1 MARGSTGIR
10 VARCGYRQS
19 KEIEWGLS
27 ESQNHSGSR
36 VVRLSFASALIFCLI
51 VWPASADLSDSE
63 PIVSYALPADI
74 MRVEFADET
83 WVYRLYEDGRIKK
96 VISKDRW
103 AFKNGIEQPLAQT
116 ESTPDR
122 GRFGP
127 SCA

>member
-1 MARGSTGIR
+1 MS
-10 VARCGYRQS
+10 
-19 KEIEWGLS
+19 EWR
-27 ESQNHSGSR
+27 NHSGSR

-103 AFKNGIEQPLAQT
+103 AFKKGIEQPLAQT

-122 GRFGP
+122 GRLGP
-127 SCA
+127 SSA

>member
-1 MARGSTGIR
+1 M
-10 VARCGYRQS
+10 
-19 KEIEWGLS
+19 
-27 ESQNHSGSR
+27 
-36 VVRLSFASALIFCLI
+36 RLSFASALIFCLI

-63 PIVSYALPADI
+63 AIVSYALPADI

-103 AFKNGIEQPLAQT
+103 AFEKSDEPLAHS
-116 ESTPDR
+116 ESTRDWR
-122 GRFGP
+122 RVGP

>member
-1 MARGSTGIR
+1 M
-10 VARCGYRQS
+10 
-19 KEIEWGLS
+19 
-27 ESQNHSGSR
+27 
-36 VVRLSFASALIFCLI
+36 RLSFASALIFCLI

-122 GRFGP
+122 GRLGP
-127 SCA
+127 SSA